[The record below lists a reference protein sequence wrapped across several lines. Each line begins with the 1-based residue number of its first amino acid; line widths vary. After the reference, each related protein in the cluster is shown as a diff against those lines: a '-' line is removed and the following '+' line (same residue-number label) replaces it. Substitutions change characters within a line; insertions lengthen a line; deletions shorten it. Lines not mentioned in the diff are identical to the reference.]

1 MYIHIDT
8 LVKFVMINWLHK
20 IKLLS
25 IIIENIIMSF
35 ILSVTKMQN
44 ALINSEQMILNVLA
58 YQDLA
63 VMDSRVKGK

>member
-1 MYIHIDT
+1 MLDKNY
-8 LVKFVMINWLHK
+8 

-44 ALINSEQMILNVLA
+44 ALINSEQMILNALA
-58 YQDLA
+58 YQDSA